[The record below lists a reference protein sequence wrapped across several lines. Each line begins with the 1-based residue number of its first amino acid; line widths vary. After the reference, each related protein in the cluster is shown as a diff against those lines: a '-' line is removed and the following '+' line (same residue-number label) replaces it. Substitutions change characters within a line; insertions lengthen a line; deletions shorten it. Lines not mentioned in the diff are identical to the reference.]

1 MATLSDIDLS
11 NRTAVLDLEEQELED
26 INACLDR
33 LILKQTEAVEFSG
46 LDGQDIDEGEQKK
59 LDKYIALKAKLVE
72 GPQNIIARD
81 IIDIVNALNT
91 TIAQMERLGE
101 DDEEPETFDRYTL
114 LLDEFQQLKQDME
127 RPVPQRPYG
136 SYK

>member
-46 LDGQDIDEGEQKK
+46 LDGQDIDE
-59 LDKYIALKAKLVE
+59 
-72 GPQNIIARD
+72 
-81 IIDIVNALNT
+81 
-91 TIAQMERLGE
+91 
-101 DDEEPETFDRYTL
+101 EPETFDRYSL

-127 RPVPQRPYG
+127 RPLPQRPYG